1 MVIGDWD
8 YLQFQSLI
16 AKLECKISNTKSFG
30 KIKELTV
37 VVIIN
42 NTPHFERETEKIKC
56 VVTVLA
62 IWDEHQ
68 KNIMMES
75 CIGAG
80 LVNENIDQSLFFK
93 L

>member
-1 MVIGDWD
+1 MEK
-8 YLQFQSLI
+8 F
-16 AKLECKISNTKSFG
+16 
-30 KIKELTV
+30 KELTIIE
-37 VVIIN
+37 IIN
-42 NTPHFERETEKIKC
+42 NTPHLERETEKIRC
-56 VVTVLA
+56 VVTVPA

-80 LVNENIDQSLFFK
+80 LVNENINQSLFFK